1 MKEKHS
7 YITIQFK
14 PLPHST
20 FSESSQHLSANRLI
34 INIQPLMDIRL
45 QFMAKNRDFL
55 WF

>member
-34 INIQPLMDIRL
+34 INIQPNGYQIAVYGKKPGLS
-45 QFMAKNRDFL
+45 